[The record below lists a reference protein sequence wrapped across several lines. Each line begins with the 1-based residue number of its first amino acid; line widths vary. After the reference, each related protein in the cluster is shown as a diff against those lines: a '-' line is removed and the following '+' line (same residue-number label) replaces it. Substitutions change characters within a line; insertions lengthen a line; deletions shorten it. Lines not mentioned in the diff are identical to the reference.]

1 MLEWLFGSSSEQV
14 DPHSEKVEEV
24 MQEVRVVKDF
34 YNRCSFLSC
43 IMDLECS
50 ICAHQNAMRQSLD
63 EDDQLGRDNCMDR
76 CLVKFDETKK
86 VVERELEKKVDSS
99 PLCVC

>member
-34 YNRCSFLSC
+34 YNRWSFLSYV
-43 IMDLECS
+43 MDLECS
-50 ICAHQNAMRQSLD
+50 ICAHQSAMRQASM
-63 EDDQLGRDNCMDR
+63 RMINW
-76 CLVKFDETKK
+76 VETTAWTAA
-86 VVERELEKKVDSS
+86 
-99 PLCVC
+99 

>member
-34 YNRCSFLSC
+34 YNRMFDMCTSKC
-43 IMDLECS
+43 
-50 ICAHQNAMRQSLD
+50 NAASLD

-86 VVERELEKKVDSS
+86 VVERELEKKADSS
-99 PLCVC
+99 S

>member
-14 DPHSEKVEEV
+14 DPYSEKVEEA

-43 IMDLECS
+43 IMNLECS
-50 ICAHQNAMRQSLD
+50 ICAHQNAMRQAST
-63 EDDQLGRDNCMDR
+63 RMINW
-76 CLVKFDETKK
+76 VETT
-86 VVERELEKKVDSS
+86 VWTAAL
-99 PLCVC
+99 